1 MKKIGVIFGGTS
13 AEYEVS
19 LKSASAVL
27 KRMKNLPYEVV
38 MIGITQQGEW
48 LLYQGDVEL
57 IEKDL
62 WSLEVGC
69 RALSFDFTGKGFIE
83 KDSNQ
88 IISIDI
94 AFPVLH
100 GGDGENG
107 VVQGLF
113 ELMKLPYVGCGVASS
128 AISMNK
134 MMLHEFA
141 ETVGVK
147 STPSMIILT
156 NKDNSQQVH
165 EFVEKNKF
173 PIFVKPNEAGSSK
186 GISKVINEIE
196 LLKAI
201 EEASRFDIQ
210 VILQK
215 EVVGIEVGCSI
226 LGNDDLILGALDQ
239 INLVDGFFDY
249 EEKYQLLT
257 AQIQVPAQVST
268 SLSVNLKEQAI
279 NLYRSLGCKGLAR
292 IDFFLTKEGE
302 ILLNEINTMPGFT
315 DHSRFPMMMREVGLS
330 YEEIIEK
337 LITLAGEGNEK

>member
-27 KRMKNLPYEVV
+27 KTMGNMPYEVV

-48 LLYQGDVEL
+48 LLYQEDIEL
-57 IEKDL
+57 IENDL
-62 WSLEVGC
+62 WFLEASC
-69 RALSFDFTGKGFIE
+69 RALSFDFTGKGFID
-83 KDSNQ
+83 KTSSKT
-88 IISIDI
+88 IPVDI
-94 AFPVLH
+94 VFPVLH

-107 VVQGLF
+107 VIQGLF
-113 ELMKLPYVGCGVASS
+113 ELMKLPYIGCGVVPS

-147 STPSMIILT
+147 STPSMVVSSSS
-156 NKDNSQQVH
+156 KNSHQVH

-173 PIFVKPNEAGSSK
+173 PLFVKPNEAGSSK
-186 GISKVINEIE
+186 GISKVNSESE
-196 LLKAI
+196 LLRAI
-201 EEASRFDIQ
+201 DEASQFDTK

-215 EVVGIEVGCSI
+215 EVVGIEIGCSV
-226 LGNDDLILGALDQ
+226 LGNDDLVLGALDQ

-257 AQIQVPAQVST
+257 AKIQVPAQLGI
-268 SLSVNLKEQAI
+268 SLAETIKEQAI
-279 NLYRSLGCKGLAR
+279 NLYRSLDCKGLAR
-292 IDFFLTKEGE
+292 IDFFLTTEGD

-315 DHSRFPMMMREVGLS
+315 DHSRFPMMMREIGLS
-330 YEEIIEK
+330 YEDIIEQ
-337 LITLAGEGNEK
+337 LIELAGESDDK

>member
-27 KRMKNLPYEVV
+27 KTMENMPYEVV

-48 LLYQGDVEL
+48 LLYQEDIEL

-62 WSLEVGC
+62 WFLEASC
-69 RALSFDFTGKGFIE
+69 RALSFDFTGKGFID
-83 KDSNQ
+83 KTSSKP
-88 IISIDI
+88 IPVDI
-94 AFPVLH
+94 VFPVLH

-107 VVQGLF
+107 VIQGLF
-113 ELMKLPYVGCGVASS
+113 ELMKLPYIGCGVVPS

-147 STPSMIILT
+147 STPSMVVSS
-156 NKDNSQQVH
+156 NSKNSQQVH
-165 EFVEKNKF
+165 GFVEKNKF
-173 PIFVKPNEAGSSK
+173 PLFVKPNEAGSSK
-186 GISKVINEIE
+186 GISKVNSESE

-201 EEASRFDIQ
+201 DEASQFDTK

-215 EVVGIEVGCSI
+215 EVVGIEIGCSV
-226 LGNDDLILGALDQ
+226 LGNDDLVLGALDQ

-257 AQIQVPAQVST
+257 AKIQVPAQLES
-268 SLSVNLKEQAI
+268 SLAETIKEQAM
-279 NLYRSLGCKGLAR
+279 NLYRSLDCKGLAR
-292 IDFFLTKEGE
+292 IDFFLTTEGD

-315 DHSRFPMMMREVGLS
+315 DHSRFPMMMREIGLS
-330 YEEIIEK
+330 YEDIIER
-337 LITLAGEGNEK
+337 LIELAGESDDK